1 MRKRIILLLTIGI
14 LAILTLNVY
23 AASTGLQ
30 LAGKDKVETGKTE
43 TMTLKLVS
51 DSDIVGVVSGQVK
64 RNENIESVQMQGKNG
79 WQVTYNNG
87 TGEFNALKAEGAKT
101 EEIAEITYKVKT
113 EASGKANITVSN
125 IKLTTIEYKTTTAS
139 NVSKDVI
146 IGSENTQ
153 PTATPTPT
161 QKPTPTPTPDG
172 GSESTPTPS
181 TKPTNTGAPTENPSQ
196 NSGVD
201 KGDVSVNNTDKNS
214 SNGGAS
220 SSGSQNSSSIKGPTT
235 STSTLPKAGA
245 EEYLLISTIAVAIAS
260 VIFYIKYKKYQ
271 KV

>member
-1 MRKRIILLLTIGI
+1 MRRKKIILFLTIGI

-23 AASTGLQ
+23 AASTSLQ

-51 DSDIVGVVSGQVK
+51 DSDTVGVVSGQVK
-64 RNENIESVQMQGKNG
+64 GNENIESVQMQGKNG

-125 IKLTTIEYKTTTAS
+125 IKLTTIEYKTKTAS
-139 NVSKDVI
+139 NVSKDVT
-146 IGSENTQ
+146 IGSESTE
-153 PTATPTPT
+153 PTT
-161 QKPTPTPTPDG
+161 TPDG
-172 GSESTPTPS
+172 GSESTEAPS
-181 TKPTNTGAPTENPSQ
+181 TKPTNTPVPTATPSQ
-196 NSGVD
+196 NGGVD
-201 KGDVSVNNTDKNS
+201 KGDIPVDNTDKGS

-220 SSGSQNSSSIKGPTT
+220 SSGNQSSIKGPTT
-235 STSTLPKAGA
+235 SSNSLPKAGA
-245 EEYLLISTIAVAIAS
+245 EAYLLISIIVVALTS
-260 VIFYIKYKKYQ
+260 VVFYVKYKK
-271 KV
+271 VF